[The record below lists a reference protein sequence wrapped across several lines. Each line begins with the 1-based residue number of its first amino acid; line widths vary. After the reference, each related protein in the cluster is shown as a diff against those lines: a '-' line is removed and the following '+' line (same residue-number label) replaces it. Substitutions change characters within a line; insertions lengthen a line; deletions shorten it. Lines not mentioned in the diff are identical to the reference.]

1 MADDYI
7 DNGGFYVL
15 FVIVIYIENR
25 VLEMN
30 AFSAPATK
38 IWLRENCDTDNL
50 LLCRLLGLRTDHA
63 TFAAC
68 RQRLVS
74 CMEFCPVCML

>member
-1 MADDYI
+1 MADDCI

-25 VLEMN
+25 FLEMN

-50 LLCRLLGLRTDHA
+50 LLCRLLGLHTDHA
-63 TFAAC
+63 TVAAR
-68 RQRLVS
+68 RQHLVS
-74 CMEFCPVCML
+74 CMEFCRVSML